1 FGTMSTFISTVFT
14 VAIIYACLYMVS
26 SAPEPRRLPDH
37 EFDDGLYAKRKP
49 VTPIKIYINRTAVK
63 RANKT
68 PAPLHKETKPKYDTK
83 RRRRSSQYKDRKAKS
98 SSSTLTIGRFIYR
111 KFIFMQS
118 SYVLLI
124 VLTLY
129 YYCL

>member
-1 FGTMSTFISTVFT
+1 MSTFISTVFT

-37 EFDDGLYAKRKP
+37 EFDDGLHAKRKP

-98 SSSTLTIGRFIYR
+98 SSSTLTIGCPILFMVTPFVVS
-111 KFIFMQS
+111 KF
-118 SYVLLI
+118 LH
-124 VLTLY
+124 
-129 YYCL
+129 